1 MLKNSLLFKK
11 NRSFTKIQT
20 REFLGFRMGSF
31 QGIFLHENEHIW
43 RFSNMYCVPLVL
55 QILELFSREVCKFM
69 KN

>member
-20 REFLGFRMGSF
+20 QEFLGFRMRSF

-43 RFSNMYCVPLVL
+43 RFSNMH
-55 QILELFSREVCKFM
+55 
-69 KN
+69 